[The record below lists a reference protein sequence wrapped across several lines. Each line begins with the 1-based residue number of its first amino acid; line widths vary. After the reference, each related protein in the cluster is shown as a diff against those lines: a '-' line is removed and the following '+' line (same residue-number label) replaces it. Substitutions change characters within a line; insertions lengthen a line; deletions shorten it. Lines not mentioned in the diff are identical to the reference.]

1 MLEKGL
7 RFPHPNW
14 TETPPSIF
22 LKNKTIQK
30 TQKMDATSTINCYCW
45 ILLSLCDSPQKYCWK
60 PNISPLFATG
70 TLLSRSNDFPK
81 IPPKAVGFWC
91 SLVPSRLEDIIPG
104 LDRCLGSPH
113 IYKPFSFMAF
123 WRSGSHPNPILSV
136 LGGLGRVVG
145 GHRADALA
153 HSVLAGFLVVD
164 FWAHFCKQKISIMD
178 VY

>member
-1 MLEKGL
+1 MLLVLSIAIVEFY
-7 RFPHPNW
+7 FPFVIP
-14 TETPPSIF
+14 
-22 LKNKTIQK
+22 
-30 TQKMDATSTINCYCW
+30 
-45 ILLSLCDSPQKYCWK
+45 PQKYCWK